1 MKLSVNRF
9 LLLIALVWQCNL
21 IGQTH
26 RIQKVEISSE
36 ALIKE
41 ITKYIDADEKE
52 NNTQPNS
59 RDGYLSLFI
68 YGKENRTTNYHLK
81 FSYVPL
87 KNLLKADMTPFAYT
101 KVNNR
106 LVVIFNLGYTN
117 TVHFQLSK
125 RDKRRL
131 SKEIDKTLPLPT
143 KLRLYNEKGEL
154 EVVDKN
160 FRVMTPTVLS
170 GKGICIS
177 IDTGKDT
184 PEVRLHSHMRGC
196 FFNQNPSSDK

>member
-9 LLLIALVWQCNL
+9 LLLIALIWQSNL
-21 IGQTH
+21 VGQTH
-26 RIQKVEISSE
+26 RIQKVEIESK

-41 ITKYIDADEKE
+41 ITKHIDNESEK
-52 NNTQPNS
+52 PS
-59 RDGYLSLFI
+59 GSPSMGDGFLSLYI
-68 YGKENRTTNYHLK
+68 YGKTERITNYHLK

-87 KNLLKADMTPFAYT
+87 KNLLKADLIPFAYT

-106 LVVIFNLGYTN
+106 LVVIFNQGYTN
-117 TVHFQLSK
+117 TVDFQLSK

-143 KLRLYNEKGEL
+143 KLRLYNEKGKL
-154 EVVDKN
+154 EVVDEN
-160 FRVMTPTVLS
+160 FRVMTPNVLS

-177 IDTGKDT
+177 IDTDKDT
-184 PEVRLHSHMRGC
+184 PEVHLHSHMRGC
-196 FFNQNPSSDK
+196 FFNQNSSSDK